1 MSQKFI
7 SLEMIAQIEQSAQN
21 GCLYSQTQ
29 LEILGMW
36 KPSPNKPED
45 CFGFE
50 SLDNEIAESF
60 GHPVDNWSGL
70 TY

>member
-7 SLEMIAQIEQSAQN
+7 SLEIIAQIEQAAQN

-29 LEILGMW
+29 LEELT
-36 KPSPNKPED
+36 KTQTDE
-45 CFGFE
+45 
-50 SLDNEIAESF
+50 EIAESF
-60 GHPVDNWSGL
+60 GHPIDHWSGL